1 MVHGLAGS
9 AVLTLLVLTEVV
21 RNGSRTLGMAYLLV
35 FGVGSIGGMLLMS
48 ILISL
53 PIVLTTR
60 RFERFEVP
68 MRLVISISSIAFG
81 FYYAWITGRA
91 I

>member
-9 AVLTLLVLTEVV
+9 AVLTLLVLTEIV

-48 ILISL
+48 TLISL

-60 RFERFEVP
+60 RFKRIETP
-68 MRLVISISSIAFG
+68 MRLLVSISSIAFG
-81 FYYAWITGRA
+81 LYYAWSVGLGI
-91 I
+91 

>member
-1 MVHGLAGS
+1 
-9 AVLTLLVLTEVV
+9 
-21 RNGSRTLGMAYLLV
+21 MAYLLL

-48 ILISL
+48 TLISL

-60 RFERFEVP
+60 RFERIEVP
-68 MRLVISISSIAFG
+68 MRLVVSIASIAFG
-81 FYYAWITGRA
+81 FYYAWITGRE